1 MKDQSTKLY
10 LALAAG
16 FLAAV
21 SSLVVLPG
29 RATEIEVASSLETAL
44 APQTEHR
51 FATRWA
57 TRIINAYQYGDK
69 REGGLSERMFD
80 QYLELLDNNRLYFTA
95 ADIDDLKRYRPHV
108 HESLRAENLEP
119 AFDIFSR
126 YIKRVN
132 ERSEFALA
140 LLEGEFDFTIDE
152 DYRYDRTEMD
162 WAETEQA
169 LDEVWRRRI
178 KNDWLML
185 RLADQ
190 GDEEIAE
197 TLAQRYSSLQRRINE
212 FNSEDVF
219 QFFMNAYTRSIE
231 PHSAYLSPRSVDN
244 FEISMRLSLDGIG
257 AMLQRETEYTTIMDI
272 VPGGPAD
279 LDGRLEAGDRIIA
292 VAQDD
297 DEFVEVIG
305 WRLDDVVSLIRGERE
320 TIVRLKTLP
329 VDTGLSGPPAII
341 DITRDE
347 VKLEEQAAVSE
358 IIDVPNGDDMRRIGV
373 INLPVFY
380 VDFQGR
386 ARNEPNFRSSTRD
399 TRRLINELVEQG
411 IDGLVID
418 LRGNGGGALVEATT
432 LTGLFIDE
440 GPVVQVR
447 DSQGRVN
454 LERDREPGMA
464 WDGPLAVLVDRRSAS
479 ASEIF
484 AAAIQDYGRGV
495 VIGETTFGKGTVQ
508 NLIDLDEFS
517 NSEEDRYGQI
527 KLTMAQFYRVNGGST
542 QRKGVIPDII
552 LPTAGDPEESGES
565 ALKNALPWG
574 EIDATEFTQV
584 ARLDPLV
591 ELARQRHQ
599 QRLNSDQELKDLLL
613 EIKEWEEERSS
624 GAISL
629 LESERR
635 ERMARDEARRANR
648 YAQNDDDSEEA
659 AADTSGSNDDSAS
672 DAKDETDDPATVEG
686 AVIDG
691 SVAKDN
697 DENDE
702 ENERDLY
709 LIEAARILSD
719 LIELDANEQRLAH
732 RSDSMTVSELR

>member
-1 MKDQSTKLY
+1 MKHQPIKLSIA
-10 LALAAG
+10 ALVAVTGLVTAI
-16 FLAAV
+16 AV
-21 SSLVVLPG
+21 SPG
-29 RATEIEVASSLETAL
+29 RADETSTEQMLQETL

-57 TRIINAYQYGDK
+57 TRIINAYHYGDK
-69 REGGLSERMFD
+69 REGSLSERMFD

-95 ADIDDLKRYRPHV
+95 ADVDDLKRYRPHL

-119 AFDIFSR
+119 AFDIFAR
-126 YIKRVN
+126 YLKRVN
-132 ERSEFALA
+132 ERTDYAIS
-140 LLEGEFDFTIDE
+140 LLEAGFDFTIDE
-152 DYRYDRTEMD
+152 DYQYDRTELEWPASTD
-162 WAETEQA
+162 E
-169 LDEVWRRRI
+169 LDEVWRKRV
-178 KNDWLML
+178 KNDWLL
-185 RLADQ
+185 LKLADQ
-190 GDEEIAE
+190 SDEEIAE
-197 TLAQRYSSLQRRINE
+197 TLSERYTSLNRRINE

-231 PHSAYLSPRSVDN
+231 PHSAYLSPRSVEN

-257 AMLQRETEYTTIMDI
+257 AMLQRETEYTTIMEI

-279 LDGRLEAGDRIIA
+279 LDGRLAEGDRIVG
-292 VAQDD
+292 VAQG
-297 DEFVEVIG
+297 DEPFVDVVG

-320 TIVRLKTLP
+320 TVVRLEVLP
-329 VDTGLSGPPAII
+329 VDTGLSGPARVI

-347 VKLEEQAAVSE
+347 VKLEEQAAYSE
-358 IIDVPNGDDMRRIGV
+358 VIEVPNGDEMRRIGV

-399 TRRLINELVEQG
+399 TRRLINELVEEG

-517 NSEEDRYGQI
+517 NSDEARYGQV

-542 QRKGVIPDII
+542 QQKGVIPDII

-565 ALKNALPWG
+565 ALDNALPWG
-574 EIDATEFTQV
+574 EIEPTDFTRV

-599 QRLNSDQELKDLLL
+599 QRLDSDQELIDLLA
-613 EIKEWEEERSS
+613 EIELWEAESS
-624 GAISL
+624 KGSISL

-635 ERMARDEARRANR
+635 AKMARDEERRASR
-648 YAQNDDDSEEA
+648 FGLEHADGESSDDELVAAEGGVD
-659 AADTSGSNDDSAS
+659 AADDASG
-672 DAKDETDDPATVEG
+672 DEGVEEDDP
-686 AVIDG
+686 
-691 SVAKDN
+691 
-697 DENDE
+697 
-702 ENERDLY
+702 RDLY

-719 LIELDANEQRLAH
+719 LIELDAGEQRLAH
-732 RSDSMTVSELR
+732 RDDALASAAARRELR

>member
-1 MKDQSTKLY
+1 MRQQPIKLSIAA
-10 LALAAG
+10 LIVLAA
-16 FLAAV
+16 LV
-21 SSLVVLPG
+21 SVMTVSPG
-29 RATEIEVASSLETAL
+29 RADETAAEQVLQETL

-57 TRIINAYQYGDK
+57 TRIINAYHYGDK
-69 REGGLSERMFD
+69 REGSLSERMFD
-80 QYLELLDNNRLYFTA
+80 QYLDLLDNNRLYFTA
-95 ADIDDLKRYRPHV
+95 SDIDDLKRYRPHL

-119 AFDIFSR
+119 AFDIFAR
-126 YIKRVN
+126 YLKRVN
-132 ERSEFALA
+132 ERSDYALS
-140 LLEGEFDFTIDE
+140 LLDKGFDFTVDE
-152 DYRYDRTEMD
+152 DYQYDRTELD
-162 WAETEQA
+162 WPASDEE
-169 LDEVWRRRI
+169 LDEVWRKRV
-178 KNDWLML
+178 KNDWLL
-185 RLADQ
+185 LKLADQ
-190 GDEEIAE
+190 SDEEIAE
-197 TLAQRYSSLQRRINE
+197 TLSQRYTSLNRRINE

-231 PHSAYLSPRSVDN
+231 PHSAYLSPRSVEN

-279 LDGRLEAGDRIIA
+279 LDGRLTVGDRIVG
-292 VAQDD
+292 VAQG
-297 DEFVEVIG
+297 DEPFVDVIG

-320 TIVRLKTLP
+320 TVVRLEVLP
-329 VDTGLSGPPAII
+329 VDSGLSGPAQVI

-347 VKLEEQAAVSE
+347 VKLEEQAAYSE
-358 IIDVPNGDDMRRIGV
+358 VIEVPNGDEMRRIGV

-399 TRRLINELVEQG
+399 TRRLINELVEEG

-454 LERDREPGMA
+454 LERDRQPGMA

-517 NSEEDRYGQI
+517 NSDEARYGQV
-527 KLTMAQFYRVNGGST
+527 KLTMAQFYRINGGST
-542 QRKGVIPDII
+542 QRKGVIPDIV
-552 LPTAGDPEESGES
+552 LPTAGNPEEIGES
-565 ALKNALPWG
+565 ALDNALPWG
-574 EIDATEFTQV
+574 EIEPTEFKRV
-584 ARLDPLV
+584 AQLDPLV

-599 QRLNSDQELKDLLL
+599 QRLDSDEELIDLLA
-613 EIKEWEEERSS
+613 EIDEWEEESS
-624 GAISL
+624 KGSISL
-629 LESERR
+629 LESARR
-635 ERMARDEARRANR
+635 ERMARDEERRADR
-648 YAQNDDDSEEA
+648 YGHSDAAVESDGELVA
-659 AADTSGSNDDSAS
+659 AADATEESGGQESVDDESTGDDSDSAEAS
-672 DAKDETDDPATVEG
+672 D
-686 AVIDG
+686 
-691 SVAKDN
+691 
-697 DENDE
+697 E
-702 ENERDLY
+702 EDQRDLY

-719 LIELDANEQRLAH
+719 LIDLDAGQQRLAH
-732 RSDSMTVSELR
+732 RDDALANAELTEAIR

>member
-1 MKDQSTKLY
+1 MKAQQIKFSIAL
-10 LALAAG
+10 LGAGLAA
-16 FLAAV
+16 LTV
-21 SSLVVLPG
+21 LVVSPG
-29 RATEIEVASSLETAL
+29 RATEPELSTVLEESLT
-44 APQTEHR
+44 PQSEHR

-57 TRIINAYQYGDK
+57 TRIINAYHYGDK
-69 REGGLSERMFD
+69 REGNLSERMFD
-80 QYLELLDNNRLYFTA
+80 QYLDLLDSNRLYFTS
-95 ADIDDLKRYRPHV
+95 ADVDDLKRYRPHV

-119 AFDIFSR
+119 AFDIFDR
-126 YIKRVN
+126 YLKRVN
-132 ERSEFALA
+132 ERTEHALG
-140 LLEGEFDFTIDE
+140 LIETGFDFTIDE
-152 DYRYDRTEMD
+152 EYRYDRTELD
-162 WAETEQA
+162 WAESNEA
-169 LDEVWRRRI
+169 LDEVWRKRV

-185 RLADQ
+185 KLADQ
-190 GDEEIAE
+190 ADEEIAE
-197 TLAQRYSSLQRRINE
+197 TLTQRYSNLNRRINE

-257 AMLQRETEYTTIMDI
+257 AMLQRETEYTTIMEI

-279 LDGRLEAGDRIIA
+279 LDGRLAAGDRIVA
-292 VAQDD
+292 VAQGDE
-297 DEFVEVIG
+297 EFVDVIG
-305 WRLDDVVSLIRGERE
+305 WRLDDVVSLIRGERD
-320 TIVRLKTLP
+320 TIVRLEVLP
-329 VDTGLSGPPAII
+329 AETGLSGPPQII

-347 VKLEEQAAVSE
+347 VKLEEQAAYSE
-358 IIDVPNGDDMRRIGV
+358 VIEVPQGDDDVRRIGV

-386 ARNEPNFRSSTRD
+386 ARNEPNYRSSTRD
-399 TRRLINELVEQG
+399 TRRLINELVEEG

-517 NSEEDRYGQI
+517 NSEEARYGQI

-552 LPTAGDPEESGES
+552 LPTAGDPEEIGES
-565 ALKNALPWG
+565 ALENALPWG
-574 EIDATEFTQV
+574 EIEPTEFTRV
-584 ARLDPLV
+584 ASLDPLV
-591 ELARQRHQ
+591 ELARQRHE
-599 QRLNSDQELKDLLL
+599 QRLASDEELQNLLK
-613 EIKEWEEERSS
+613 EIEEWEAESS
-624 GAISL
+624 TGSISL

-635 ERMARDEARRANR
+635 ERMEREEERRANR
-648 YAQNDDDSEEA
+648 YALADSTTEE
-659 AADTSGSNDDSAS
+659 
-672 DAKDETDDPATVEG
+672 
-686 AVIDG
+686 G
-691 SVAKDN
+691 SV
-697 DENDE
+697 DEMVDE
-702 ENERDLY
+702 PSGEGEAEGEDDRDLY
-709 LIEAARILSD
+709 LIETARILSD
-719 LIELDANEQRLAH
+719 LIDLDDGEQRLAR
-732 RSDSMTVSELR
+732 RSDAMMVGELR

>member
-1 MKDQSTKLY
+1 MKQQPIKLSIAV
-10 LALAAG
+10 LAVLAALAA
-16 FLAAV
+16 LMTV
-21 SSLVVLPG
+21 SPG
-29 RATEIEVASSLETAL
+29 RADEPTAEQVLQETL

-57 TRIINAYQYGDK
+57 TRIINAYHYGDK
-69 REGGLSERMFD
+69 REGSLSERMFD
-80 QYLELLDNNRLYFTA
+80 QYLDLLDNNRLYFTA
-95 ADIDDLKRYRPHV
+95 SDIDDLKRYRPHL

-126 YIKRVN
+126 YLRRVN
-132 ERSEFALA
+132 ERSDYALS

-152 DYRYDRTEMD
+152 DYQYDRTELD
-162 WAETEQA
+162 WAASSEE
-169 LDEVWRRRI
+169 LDEVWRQRV
-178 KNDWLML
+178 KNDWLL
-185 RLADQ
+185 LKLADQ
-190 GDEEIAE
+190 TNEEIAE
-197 TLAQRYSSLQRRINE
+197 TLNKRYTSMNRRINE

-231 PHSAYLSPRSVDN
+231 PHSAYLSPRSVEN

-257 AMLQRETEYTTIMDI
+257 AMLQRETEYTTIMEV

-279 LDGRLEAGDRIIA
+279 LDGRLGVGDRIVG
-292 VAQDD
+292 VAQGEED
-297 DEFVEVIG
+297 FVDVIG

-320 TIVRLKTLP
+320 TVVRLEVLP
-329 VDTGLSGPPAII
+329 ADSGLSGPAQVI

-347 VKLEEQAAVSE
+347 VKLEEQAAYSE
-358 IIDVPNGDDMRRIGV
+358 VIEVPNGEETRRIGV

-399 TRRLINELVEQG
+399 TRRLINELVEEG

-517 NSEEDRYGQI
+517 NSDEARYGQV

-542 QRKGVIPDII
+542 QQKGVIPDIV
-552 LPTAGDPEESGES
+552 LPTAGNPEESGES
-565 ALKNALPWG
+565 ALDNALPWG
-574 EIDATEFTQV
+574 EIAPTEFTRV

-599 QRLNSDQELKDLLL
+599 QRLDSDEELIELLAEIEQWEQE
-613 EIKEWEEERSS
+613 SS
-624 GAISL
+624 KGSISL
-629 LESERR
+629 LESVRR
-635 ERMARDEARRANR
+635 ERMERDEERRAGR
-648 YAQNDDDSEEA
+648 YGHDGSDADTIDELAAVTEGSEETA
-659 AADTSGSNDDSAS
+659 SEDADGAEAS
-672 DAKDETDDPATVEG
+672 EDEDP
-686 AVIDG
+686 
-691 SVAKDN
+691 
-697 DENDE
+697 
-702 ENERDLY
+702 RDLY

-719 LIELDANEQRLAH
+719 LIELDAGEQRLAH
-732 RSDSMTVSELR
+732 RGEALAHSTLAEELR

>member
-1 MKDQSTKLY
+1 MKQQPIHLSIAAISVLT
-10 LALAAG
+10 ALA
-16 FLAAV
+16 FMVTV
-21 SSLVVLPG
+21 SPG
-29 RATEIEVASSLETAL
+29 RADEPMAEQSLGETL

-57 TRIINAYQYGDK
+57 TRIISAYHYGDK
-69 REGGLSERMFD
+69 REGSLSERMFD
-80 QYLELLDNNRLYFTA
+80 QYLDLLDRSRLYFTA
-95 ADIDDLKRYRPHV
+95 SDIDDLKRYRPHL

-119 AFDIFSR
+119 AFDIFAR
-126 YIKRVN
+126 YLKRVN
-132 ERSEFALA
+132 ERTDYALT
-140 LLEGEFDFTIDE
+140 LLDGEFDFTIDE
-152 DYRYDRTEMD
+152 DYQYDRTDLD
-162 WAETEQA
+162 WPASNDV
-169 LDEVWRRRI
+169 LDDVWRKRV
-178 KNDWLML
+178 KNDWLLL

-190 GDEEIAE
+190 SDEEIAE
-197 TLAQRYSSLQRRINE
+197 TLTQRYTSLNRRITE

-231 PHSAYLSPRSVDN
+231 PHSAYLSPRSVEN

-257 AMLQRETEYTTIMDI
+257 AMLQRETEYTTIMEV

-279 LDGRLEAGDRIIA
+279 LDGRLAVGDRIVG
-292 VAQDD
+292 VAQG
-297 DEFVEVIG
+297 DEKFVDVVG
-305 WRLDDVVSLIRGERE
+305 WRLDDVVSLIRGKRE
-320 TIVRLKTLP
+320 TVVRLEVLP
-329 VDTGLSGPPAII
+329 VDTGLSGPAQVV

-347 VKLEEQAAVSE
+347 VKLEEQAAYSE
-358 IIDVPNGDDMRRIGV
+358 VIEVPNGDDTRRIGV

-399 TRRLINELVEQG
+399 TRRLINELVEEG

-517 NSEEDRYGQI
+517 NSDEARYGQV

-542 QRKGVIPDII
+542 QRKGVIPDIA
-552 LPTAGDPEESGES
+552 LPTAGNPEEMGES
-565 ALKNALPWG
+565 ALDNALPWG
-574 EIDATEFTQV
+574 EIAPTDFTRV
-584 ARLDPLV
+584 ARLDPLF

-599 QRLNSDQELKDLLL
+599 QRLDSDQELIDLLA
-613 EIKEWEEERSS
+613 EIEQWEEESS
-624 GAISL
+624 EGSISL
-629 LESERR
+629 METKRR
-635 ERMARDEARRANR
+635 ERMEQDESRRADRYGHDESDAEPADDIVAAAEPADDEGDAESGDEAS
-648 YAQNDDDSEEA
+648 DEEEA
-659 AADTSGSNDDSAS
+659 
-672 DAKDETDDPATVEG
+672 
-686 AVIDG
+686 
-691 SVAKDN
+691 
-697 DENDE
+697 
-702 ENERDLY
+702 RDLY

-719 LIELDANEQRLAH
+719 LIELDAGEQRMAH
-732 RSDSMTVSELR
+732 RGAILAETALTEELR

>member
-1 MKDQSTKLY
+1 MKQQPIKFS
-10 LALAAG
+10 LAALV
-16 FLAAV
+16 FLAGLVAFAAV
-21 SSLVVLPG
+21 SPG
-29 RATEIEVASSLETAL
+29 RADESTTEEVLQETL

-57 TRIINAYQYGDK
+57 TRIINAYHYGDK
-69 REGGLSERMFD
+69 REGSLSERMFD

-95 ADIDDLKRYRPHV
+95 ADVDDLKRYRPHL

-119 AFDIFSR
+119 AFDIFAR
-126 YIKRVN
+126 YLKRVN
-132 ERSEFALA
+132 ERTDYALS
-140 LLEGEFDFTIDE
+140 LLESDFDFTVDE
-152 DYRYDRTEMD
+152 QYRYDRTELD
-162 WAETEQA
+162 WPASVDE
-169 LDEVWRRRI
+169 LDDIWRKRV
-178 KNDWLML
+178 KNDWLL
-185 RLADQ
+185 LKLADQ
-190 GDEEIAE
+190 SDEEIAE
-197 TLAQRYSSLQRRINE
+197 TLTTRYSSLNRRINE

-231 PHSAYLSPRSVDN
+231 PHSAYLSPRSVEN

-279 LDGRLEAGDRIIA
+279 MDGRLGVGDRIVG
-292 VAQDD
+292 VAQG
-297 DEFVEVIG
+297 DEPFVDVVG

-320 TIVRLKTLP
+320 TVVRLEVLP
-329 VDTGLSGPPAII
+329 NDTGLSGPAQVI

-347 VKLEEQAAVSE
+347 VKLEEQAAYSE
-358 IIDVPNGDDMRRIGV
+358 LIEVPHGDETRRIGV

-399 TRRLINELVEQG
+399 TRRLINELVADG

-454 LERDREPGMA
+454 LEQDREPGMA

-517 NSEEDRYGQI
+517 NSDEARYGQV

-542 QRKGVIPDII
+542 QQKGVIPDIT
-552 LPTAGDPEESGES
+552 LPTAGNPEENGES
-565 ALKNALPWG
+565 ALDNALPWG
-574 EIDATEFTQV
+574 EMPPTDFTRV

-591 ELARQRHQ
+591 ELARQRL
-599 QRLNSDQELKDLLL
+599 QRRLDTDQELIDLLA
-613 EIKEWEEERSS
+613 EIEVWEEESS
-624 GAISL
+624 KGAITL

-635 ERMARDEARRANR
+635 AKMERDEERRASR
-648 YAQNDDDSEEA
+648 FGTDHSES
-659 AADTSGSNDDSAS
+659 DTMDESVAS
-672 DAKDETDDPATVEG
+672 DADADAVPEPDEDNGSEDDQ
-686 AVIDG
+686 
-691 SVAKDN
+691 
-697 DENDE
+697 
-702 ENERDLY
+702 RDLY
-709 LIEAARILSD
+709 LIEATRILSD
-719 LIELDANEQRLAH
+719 LIELDASEQRLAH
-732 RSDSMTVSELR
+732 RDDALASTSTHRELR

>member
-1 MKDQSTKLY
+1 MKAQQIKFSIAL
-10 LALAAG
+10 LGAGLAALA
-16 FLAAV
+16 V
-21 SSLVVLPG
+21 LVVSPG
-29 RATEIEVASSLETAL
+29 RATEPELSTVLEETL
-44 APQTEHR
+44 APQSEHR

-57 TRIINAYQYGDK
+57 TRIINAYHYGDK
-69 REGGLSERMFD
+69 REGNLSERMFD
-80 QYLELLDNNRLYFTA
+80 QYLDLLDSNRLYFTA
-95 ADIDDLKRYRPHV
+95 ADVDDLKRYRPHV

-119 AFDIFSR
+119 AFDIFAR
-126 YIKRVN
+126 YLKRVN
-132 ERSEFALA
+132 ERTEHALA
-140 LLEGEFDFTIDE
+140 LIESGFDFTIDE
-152 DYRYDRTEMD
+152 EYRYDRTELD
-162 WAETEQA
+162 WAESSEA
-169 LDEVWRRRI
+169 LDEVWRKRV

-185 RLADQ
+185 KLADQ
-190 GDEEIAE
+190 TDEEIAE
-197 TLAQRYSSLQRRINE
+197 TLTQRYSNLNRRINE

-257 AMLQRETEYTTIMDI
+257 AMLQRETEYTTIMEI

-279 LDGRLEAGDRIIA
+279 LDGRLGAGDRIVA
-292 VAQDD
+292 VAQGDE
-297 DEFVEVIG
+297 EFVDVIG
-305 WRLDDVVSLIRGERE
+305 WRLDDVVSLIRGERD
-320 TIVRLKTLP
+320 TVVRLEVLP
-329 VDTGLSGPPAII
+329 AETGLSGPPQII
-341 DITRDE
+341 DIVRDE
-347 VKLEEQAAVSE
+347 VKLEEQAAYSE
-358 IIDVPNGDDMRRIGV
+358 VIEVPQGEDDVRRIGV

-386 ARNEPNFRSSTRD
+386 ARNEPNYRSSTRD
-399 TRRLINELVEQG
+399 TRRLINELVEEG

-517 NSEEDRYGQI
+517 NSDEARYGQI

-552 LPTAGDPEESGES
+552 LPTAGDPEETGES
-565 ALKNALPWG
+565 ALDNALPWG
-574 EIDATEFTQV
+574 EIEPTDFTRV

-591 ELARQRHQ
+591 ELARQRHE
-599 QRLNSDQELKDLLL
+599 QRLASDEELQNLLQEI
-613 EIKEWEEERSS
+613 EEWEAESS
-624 GAISL
+624 RGSISL

-635 ERMARDEARRANR
+635 ERMEREEERRANR
-648 YAQNDDDSEEA
+648 YALA
-659 AADTSGSNDDSAS
+659 DSAT
-672 DAKDETDDPATVEG
+672 EE
-686 AVIDG
+686 G
-691 SVAKDN
+691 SV
-697 DENDE
+697 DEMVDDGAAEDTAEDE
-702 ENERDLY
+702 DARDLY
-709 LIEAARILSD
+709 LIETARILSD
-719 LIELDANEQRLAH
+719 LIELDDGEQRLAH
-732 RSDSMTVSELR
+732 RSDAMTVGELR

>member
-1 MKDQSTKLY
+1 MKHQPIKLSIA
-10 LALAAG
+10 ALVAVTGLVTAI
-16 FLAAV
+16 AV
-21 SSLVVLPG
+21 SPG
-29 RATEIEVASSLETAL
+29 RADETSTEQMLQETL

-57 TRIINAYQYGDK
+57 TRIINAYHYGDK
-69 REGGLSERMFD
+69 REGSLSERMFD

-95 ADIDDLKRYRPHV
+95 ADVDDLKRYRPHL

-119 AFDIFSR
+119 AFDIFAR
-126 YIKRVN
+126 YLKRVN
-132 ERSEFALA
+132 ERTDYAIS
-140 LLEGEFDFTIDE
+140 LLEAGFDFTIDE
-152 DYRYDRTEMD
+152 DYQYDRTELEWPASTD
-162 WAETEQA
+162 E
-169 LDEVWRRRI
+169 LDEVWRKRV
-178 KNDWLML
+178 KNDWLL
-185 RLADQ
+185 LKLADQ
-190 GDEEIAE
+190 SDEEIAE
-197 TLAQRYSSLQRRINE
+197 TLSERYTSLNRRIKE

-231 PHSAYLSPRSVDN
+231 PHSAYLSPRSVEN

-257 AMLQRETEYTTIMDI
+257 AMLQRETEYTTIMEI

-279 LDGRLEAGDRIIA
+279 LDGRLAEGDRIVG
-292 VAQDD
+292 VAQG
-297 DEFVEVIG
+297 DEPFVDVVG

-320 TIVRLKTLP
+320 TVVRLEVLP
-329 VDTGLSGPPAII
+329 VDTGLSGPARVI

-347 VKLEEQAAVSE
+347 VKLEEQAAYSE
-358 IIDVPNGDDMRRIGV
+358 VIEVPNGDEMRRIGV

-386 ARNEPNFRSSTRD
+386 ARNEPNFRSSTLD
-399 TRRLINELVEQG
+399 TRRLINELVEEG

-517 NSEEDRYGQI
+517 NSDEARYGQV

-542 QRKGVIPDII
+542 QQKGVIPDII

-565 ALKNALPWG
+565 ALDNALPWG
-574 EIDATEFTQV
+574 EIEPTDFTRV

-599 QRLNSDQELKDLLL
+599 QRLDSDQELIDLLA
-613 EIKEWEEERSS
+613 EIELWEAESS
-624 GAISL
+624 KGSISL

-635 ERMARDEARRANR
+635 AKMARYEERRASR
-648 YAQNDDDSEEA
+648 FGLEHADGESSDDELVAAEGGVD
-659 AADTSGSNDDSAS
+659 AADDASG
-672 DAKDETDDPATVEG
+672 DEGVEEDDP
-686 AVIDG
+686 
-691 SVAKDN
+691 
-697 DENDE
+697 
-702 ENERDLY
+702 RDLY

-719 LIELDANEQRLAH
+719 LIELDAGEQRLAH
-732 RSDSMTVSELR
+732 RDDALASAAARRELR

>member
-1 MKDQSTKLY
+1 MRQQPIKLSI
-10 LALAAG
+10 
-16 FLAAV
+16 AV
-21 SSLVVLPG
+21 LVVLTALITVVTVSPG
-29 RATEIEVASSLETAL
+29 RADEPTAEQVL
-44 APQTEHR
+44 QEALTPQTEHR

-57 TRIINAYQYGDK
+57 TRIINAYHYGDK
-69 REGGLSERMFD
+69 RESSLSERMFD
-80 QYLELLDNNRLYFTA
+80 QYLDLLDNNRLYFTA
-95 ADIDDLKRYRPHV
+95 SDVDDLKRYRPHL

-126 YIKRVN
+126 YLKRVN
-132 ERSEFALA
+132 ERSEYALS
-140 LLEGEFDFTIDE
+140 LLEQEFDFTIDE
-152 DYRYDRTEMD
+152 DYQYDRTELE
-162 WAETEQA
+162 WSTSAEA
-169 LDEVWRRRI
+169 LDEVWRKRV
-178 KNDWLML
+178 KNDWLL
-185 RLADQ
+185 LKLADQ
-190 GDEEIAE
+190 EDEDIAE
-197 TLAQRYSSLQRRINE
+197 TLTQRYTSLNRRINE

-231 PHSAYLSPRSVDN
+231 PHSAYLSPRSVEN

-257 AMLQRETEYTTIMDI
+257 AMLQRETEYTTIMEV

-279 LDGRLEAGDRIIA
+279 MDGRLTVGDRIVG
-292 VAQDD
+292 VAQG
-297 DEFVEVIG
+297 DEAFVDVIG

-320 TIVRLKTLP
+320 TVVRLEVLP
-329 VDTGLSGPPAII
+329 ADTGLSGPAQVI

-347 VKLEEQAAVSE
+347 VKLEEQAAYSE
-358 IIDVPNGDDMRRIGV
+358 VIEVPNGEETRRIGV

-399 TRRLINELVEQG
+399 TRRLINELVEEG

-517 NSEEDRYGQI
+517 NSDDARYGQV

-542 QRKGVIPDII
+542 QQKGVIPDIA
-552 LPTAGDPEESGES
+552 LPTAGNPDETGES
-565 ALKNALPWG
+565 ALENALPWG
-574 EIDATEFTQV
+574 EIAATEFTRV

-591 ELARQRHQ
+591 ELARQRHE
-599 QRLNSDQELKDLLL
+599 QRLGSDDELIELLA
-613 EIKEWEEERSS
+613 EIEQWEEESS
-624 GAISL
+624 KGAISL

-635 ERMARDEARRANR
+635 ERMERDEERRANR
-648 YAQNDDDSEEA
+648 YGHDGADADPSDDLVADGDAAENASGEDADGSEASEE
-659 AADTSGSNDDSAS
+659 
-672 DAKDETDDPATVEG
+672 EDP
-686 AVIDG
+686 
-691 SVAKDN
+691 
-697 DENDE
+697 
-702 ENERDLY
+702 RDLY

-719 LIELDANEQRLAH
+719 LIELDTGEQRLAH
-732 RSDSMTVSELR
+732 RGDALANGALDEELR

>member
-1 MKDQSTKLY
+1 MKAQQIKFSIAL
-10 LALAAG
+10 LGVGLAA
-16 FLAAV
+16 LTA
-21 SSLVVLPG
+21 LVVSPG
-29 RATEIEVASSLETAL
+29 RATEPQLSTVLEASL

-57 TRIINAYQYGDK
+57 TRIINAYHYGDK
-69 REGGLSERMFD
+69 REAGLSERMFD
-80 QYLELLDNNRLYFTA
+80 QYLDLLDGNRLYFTA
-95 ADIDDLKRYRPHV
+95 ADVDDLKRYRPHV

-119 AFDIFSR
+119 AFDIFTR
-126 YIKRVN
+126 YLKRVN
-132 ERSEFALA
+132 ERTEYALG
-140 LLEGEFDFTIDE
+140 LLESGFDFTVDE
-152 DYRYDRTEMD
+152 EYRYDRTELG
-162 WAETEQA
+162 WAESTEA
-169 LDEVWRRRI
+169 LDEVWRKRV

-185 RLADQ
+185 KLADQ
-190 GDEEIAE
+190 TDEEIAE
-197 TLAQRYSSLQRRINE
+197 TLNQRYSNLNRRINE

-257 AMLQRETEYTTIMDI
+257 AMLQRETEYTTIMEI

-279 LDGRLEAGDRIIA
+279 LDGRLGAGDRIVA
-292 VAQDD
+292 VAQGDE
-297 DEFVEVIG
+297 EFVDVIG
-305 WRLDDVVSLIRGERE
+305 WRLDDVVSLIRGERD
-320 TIVRLKTLP
+320 TVVRLEVLP
-329 VDTGLSGPPAII
+329 ADTGLSGPPQII

-347 VKLEEQAAVSE
+347 VKLEEQAAYSE
-358 IIDVPNGDDMRRIGV
+358 VIEVPQGEGDIRRIGV

-386 ARNEPNFRSSTRD
+386 ARNEPNYRSSTRD
-399 TRRLINELVEQG
+399 TRRLINELVEDG

-517 NSEEDRYGQI
+517 NSDDARFGQI

-552 LPTAGDPEESGES
+552 LPTAGDPEEIGES
-565 ALKNALPWG
+565 ALENALPWG
-574 EIDATEFTQV
+574 EIEPTEFTRF

-599 QRLNSDQELKDLLL
+599 QRLATDEELQGLLA
-613 EIKEWEEERSS
+613 EIEQWEEESS
-624 GAISL
+624 KGSISL
-629 LESERR
+629 LESDRRARMEREEKR
-635 ERMARDEARRANR
+635 RADRYAMAESATEEGSVDEAVDASEEGE
-648 YAQNDDDSEEA
+648 AAEDDS
-659 AADTSGSNDDSAS
+659 
-672 DAKDETDDPATVEG
+672 
-686 AVIDG
+686 
-691 SVAKDN
+691 
-697 DENDE
+697 
-702 ENERDLY
+702 RDLY
-709 LIEAARILSD
+709 LIETARILSD
-719 LIELDANEQRLAH
+719 LIELDDEKQRLAH
-732 RSDSMTVSELR
+732 RNDAMTVGELR